1 MGITGTLKGLRL
13 VVGRADDAR
22 QGVRARNR
30 RSADRLK
37 LLLDVSR
44 LLSVTSLDALLGLLS
59 EAATSLLE
67 AEGTRIFLHDLET
80 NELWTPGIAGERTP
94 VASAAVGEAFRTGE
108 VRNLR
113 ESAHGDG
120 RSVLIVPLRD
130 MDQKA
135 IGAAEVIN
143 KKRGVFT
150 GEDVAL
156 AQLLADQAAVAIQRY
171 RLQQAAI
178 QVAELRREMEL
189 ASKVQAALVPRAAPR
204 VAGLEAVGW
213 TRAASITGGDCF
225 DLWKLSDGRLAV
237 FLADAS
243 GHGLAAAL
251 IISQVRTLVRALS
264 EIQPDPEWLLPR
276 VNARLAQD
284 LDEGRFVTAFLAC
297 VGSDG
302 SLQWSSAGQGPVF
315 VRRGGEGRFEALS
328 APGVPLGV
336 SADLIA
342 DPAPHVHL
350 EPGGMLAVLSDGFF
364 EARNDGGEL
373 FGTANVMTLLDAG
386 GGPSELAGR
395 LAEAIRLWQGRDEP
409 ADDQTIVIVQRTS
422 ESSALLLRVAGA
434 SG

>member
-1 MGITGTLKGLRL
+1 MGIVGTLKGLRL
-13 VVGRADDAR
+13 VVGRAEGALEGAR
-22 QGVRARNR
+22 SRKR

-44 LLSVTSLDALLGLLS
+44 LLSVTSLEALLGRLA
-59 EAATSLLE
+59 EAATALLE
-67 AEGTRIFLHDLET
+67 AEQARIFLHDPGT
-80 NELWTPGIAGERTP
+80 NEFWTPGVAGGPALRVP
-94 VASAAVGEAFRTGE
+94 AGASELGEAFRTGE

-113 ESAHGDG
+113 DG
-120 RSVLIVPLRD
+120 SPRADVRNMLIAPLRD
-130 MDQKA
+130 LDQKT
-135 IGAAEVIN
+135 IGAVEVAN
-143 KKRGVFT
+143 KKRGSFT
-150 GEDVAL
+150 DEDVAL
-156 AQLLADQAAVAIQRY
+156 AELLTDQAAVAIQRY
-171 RLQQAAI
+171 RLEQAAI

-204 VAGLEAVGW
+204 VEGLEAVGW

-225 DLWKLSDGRLAV
+225 DLWRLSDGRLAV

-251 IISQVRTLVRALS
+251 IIAQVRTLVRALS

-284 LDEGRFVTAFLAC
+284 LDEGRFVTAFFGC

-315 VRRGGEGRFEALS
+315 VRRGSEGRFEALS

-342 DPAPHVHL
+342 DPSPHVHL

-373 FGTANVMTLLDAG
+373 FGTASVMTLLDAG

-395 LAEAIRLWQGRDEP
+395 LAEAIRVWQGRDEP
-409 ADDQTIVIVQRTS
+409 ADDQTIVVVQR
-422 ESSALLLRVAGA
+422 AR
-434 SG
+434 

>member
-1 MGITGTLKGLRL
+1 MGIVGTLKGLRL
-13 VVGRADDAR
+13 IVGRAEGALEGAR
-22 QGVRARNR
+22 SRKR

-44 LLSVTSLDALLGLLS
+44 LLSVTSLEALLGRLA
-59 EAATSLLE
+59 EAATALLE
-67 AEGTRIFLHDLET
+67 AEQVRIFLHDPET
-80 NELWTPGIAGERTP
+80 NEFWTPGVVGSPALRVPAG
-94 VASAAVGEAFRTGE
+94 ASELGEAFRTGE

-113 ESAHGDG
+113 DG
-120 RSVLIVPLRD
+120 SPRADVRNMLIAPLRD
-130 MDQKA
+130 LDQKT
-135 IGAAEVIN
+135 IGAVEVAN
-143 KKRGVFT
+143 KKRGSFT
-150 GEDVAL
+150 DEDVAL
-156 AQLLADQAAVAIQRY
+156 AELLTDQAAVAIQRY
-171 RLQQAAI
+171 RLEQAAI

-204 VAGLEAVGW
+204 VEGLEAVGW

-225 DLWKLSDGRLAV
+225 DLWRLSDGRLAV

-251 IISQVRTLVRALS
+251 IIAQVRTLVRALS

-284 LDEGRFVTAFLAC
+284 LDEGRFVTAFFGC

-315 VRRGGEGRFEALS
+315 VRRGSEGRFEALS

-342 DPAPHVHL
+342 DPSPHVHL

-373 FGTANVMTLLDAG
+373 FGTASVMTLLDAG

-395 LAEAIRLWQGRDEP
+395 LAEAIRVWQGRDEP
-409 ADDQTIVIVQRTS
+409 ADDQTIVVVQR
-422 ESSALLLRVAGA
+422 AR
-434 SG
+434 